1 MTLDAIV
8 PTLQKILNSD
18 ILTITLEAL
27 IAYLAVLWIAII
39 IWVSKDANNRSNSL
53 LFQVFAILIVIVL
66 TPLFGLLIYLIIR
79 PSRTLTEQYLENIQL
94 QILDEEEKKERM
106 DQCPVCNAYISRE
119 YKFCPYCAA
128 KVKKVCPACKKL
140 YQINWDICPYC
151 GKKEPSKGKKAKS
164 ATEEMKENKE

>member
-8 PTLQKILNSD
+8 PTLPKILNSD

-27 IAYLAVLWIAII
+27 IAYLAVLWIAIS

-94 QILDEEEKKERM
+94 QILDGEEKKERM
-106 DQCPVCNAYISRE
+106 DQCPVCHAYISQE

-151 GKKEPSKGKKAKS
+151 GKKEPSKGKKAKL